1 MRVYKHTTCFGRFA
15 GKVEALITISEK
27 LADDGKFC
35 FHGVFPLFLSTPN
48 GRHTWFR
55 DLLLSICLKCDCL
68 HCTTTAWRRCLSF
81 YDEAEEMERVH
92 LWSSIFYEPVRME
105 IDRTWYW
112 NRGYEQMLEVGS
124 VQVCASLRVGTRD
137 RARGW
142 TARGA
147 GLTAAKR
154 KQMRSHLN
162 QMLEGSLLAWKKP
175 RQFVIV
181 ITRQHFVNLGGVV
194 VDYWAHFHARHIL
207 VLFWIS
213 SIFQVMSTR
222 AKPD

>member
-15 GKVEALITISEK
+15 GKVEALIIISEK

-35 FHGVFPLFLSTPN
+35 FHGVFPFSSMLN
-48 GRHTWFR
+48 GGCTWFR
-55 DLLLSICLKCDCL
+55 DVLPLICLKCDCL
-68 HCTTTAWRRCLSF
+68 HCTTAAWRRCLSL

-92 LWSSIFYEPVRME
+92 LWSSFFYKPG
-105 IDRTWYW
+105 TWYW
-112 NRGYEQMLEVGS
+112 NRGYEQTLEAGS

-162 QMLEGSLLAWKKP
+162 QMLEGSLLTWKKP
-175 RQFVIV
+175 HQFVIPRYNNA
-181 ITRQHFVNLGGVV
+181 TFC
-194 VDYWAHFHARHIL
+194 
-207 VLFWIS
+207 
-213 SIFQVMSTR
+213 
-222 AKPD
+222 